1 MANSHKQEANARR
14 TPRAVVIAGPLAA
27 FATASAV
34 ALGVMAS
41 APGGMPLAEDAVA
54 SSVAAADLGSVAD
67 RGENVSRSAS
77 RTNTRLPNAARSQR
91 REVSVKPTKAEKIL
105 DPAATKKALAKADSE
120 LYTTGV
126 LNIWSHP
133 GKKGKNLGEIDT
145 GKQVVATG
153 RNLYGRDEIVFRDK
167 SRWVTAGYLSAEEP
181 VEPTEEA
188 AAGESAAVSS
198 GGSCTNGTST
208 TGGSNVQA
216 VHNLVCGAFPEIST
230 YGGLRG
236 GGGDHAL
243 GRAVDI
249 MVSGSRGQQVADF
262 VRANASALG
271 VSYVIYAQQIWS
283 VERGGEGWRGMS
295 SRGSTTANH
304 YDHVH
309 VSTY

>member
-41 APGGMPLAEDAVA
+41 APGGIPLAEDAVA
-54 SSVAAADLGSVAD
+54 SSVAADLGSVAD

-77 RTNTRLPNAARSQR
+77 RTNNRVPNAARTQR
-91 REVSVKPTKAEKIL
+91 GEVIVKLTKADKIL

-120 LYTTGV
+120 LFTTGV
-126 LNIWSHP
+126 LNIWTHP
-133 GKKGKNLGEIDT
+133 GKKGKNLGEIDA
-145 GKQVVATG
+145 GKPVVATG

-167 SRWVTAGYLSAEEP
+167 SRWVTEGYLSPDEP

-188 AAGESAAVSS
+188 VEGESAAVSS

-236 GGGDHAL
+236 GGGDHGS